1 MRRGRVLA
9 VALLLVGACLGASA
23 PARAGIDDA
32 ITLLA
37 ELIPA
42 VEAAGLPGGLERSLT
57 RKLENAKASL
67 ERGHVGAALGQ
78 LGAVRRQVLAQRG
91 KALTA
96 DQADGALEALHVIL
110 IAIDPGPA
118 PVLKNLL
125 VTFGP
130 WDPVTNLA
138 GDFVFEA
145 AESKVFLEFGV
156 MVPTPEG
163 PKVLPTFE
171 YRLSPDATV
180 QSPID
185 GTVDRLDFQAD
196 TNDYEIHL
204 TSSPTSPFVVVV
216 DHVTELAV
224 VEGQVVTAG
233 QPLGK
238 PGPFGPTLG
247 RTELQVFNFVEGLN
261 ICPFELFAPAL
272 APTFQAQV
280 TNLMADWEAFKAD
293 ATIYDEAAMV
303 SPGCLV
309 ASLPDAP

>member
-1 MRRGRVLA
+1 MRGGRWLVA
-9 VALLLVGACLGASA
+9 VPLLVGAFLGAPP
-23 PARAGIDDA
+23 PARAGVDQA
-32 ITLLA
+32 IALLV

-42 VEAAGLPGGLERSLT
+42 VEAAGLPGGLAQSLT
-57 RKLENAKASL
+57 RKLENARASL
-67 ERGHVGAALGQ
+67 ERGQVGAALGQ
-78 LGAVRRQVLAQRG
+78 IGAVRRQVLAQRG

-96 DQADGALEALHVIL
+96 DLADGALEALHVIL
-110 IAIDPGPA
+110 IAIDPGPP

-130 WDPVTNLA
+130 WDPVTDLA

-156 MVPTPEG
+156 TVPTPEG
-163 PKVLPTFE
+163 PKALPTFE

-180 QSPID
+180 RSPID
-185 GTVDRLDFQAD
+185 GTVDRLEFQAD
-196 TNDYEIHL
+196 TSDYEL
-204 TSSPTSPFVVVV
+204 RLASSPTSAFVVVV

-238 PGPFGPTLG
+238 PGSFGPTLG

-261 ICPFELFAPAL
+261 VCPFELFDPAL
-272 APTFQAQV
+272 APAFQAQV
-280 TNLMADWEAFKAD
+280 ASLMADWEAFKAD
-293 ATIYDEAAMV
+293 AAIYDEAAMV

-309 ASLPDAP
+309 VSLPDSP